1 MKYWTEGDINT
12 GGINLHYYRIEGPN
26 PPIVMAHGITDDGLC
41 WTIVAKTLSEKADV
55 FMLDARGHGKSDAPE
70 QGYDYETLAR
80 DMAGFVNEL
89 NLERPVL
96 FGHSMGAA
104 TVLLLAGMFPD
115 LPRAIVLEDPPQVW
129 KPDAQDDDHRI
140 GLMQWMADI
149 KRKTCAEL
157 LAEVRQENPTWPEED
172 TEPWVDSK
180 QRFSLKIAE
189 MLRQAPGASGE
200 YAKDVKKIAC
210 PTLLITAEPARG
222 AILSA
227 VDVDELRVLVP
238 HLTHKYISGAG
249 HNIRREQLAQYLD
262 AVQSFLSGL

>member
-1 MKYWTEGDINT
+1 MKTWTEGDVSI
-12 GGINLHYYRIEGPN
+12 GGTTLHYYHIEGPK
-26 PPIVMAHGITDDGLC
+26 PPLVMAHGITDDGLC
-41 WTIVAKTLSEKADV
+41 WATVAKTLSEKADV

-70 QGYDYETLAR
+70 QGYDYETLAQ

-89 NLERPVL
+89 NLDRPVL

-129 KPDAQDDDHRI
+129 KPNVQDNDHRI
-140 GLMQWMADI
+140 GLTQWITAI

-157 LAEVRQENPTWPEED
+157 LAEVRQGNPTWSEED
-172 TEPWVDSK
+172 VEPWVDSK
-180 QRFSLKIAE
+180 QRFSFKIAE

-200 YAKDVKKIAC
+200 YAKDMKKIAC
-210 PTLLITAEPARG
+210 PALLITAEPVRG
-222 AILSA
+222 AILGA
-227 VDVDELRVLVP
+227 ADVDELRTLVP
-238 HLTHKYISGAG
+238 HLTHKHISGAG
-249 HNIRREQLAQYLD
+249 HNIRREQPAQYLD